1 MPTKAEQTFTQALA
15 LHQRGQLGE
24 AERLYRQVLKQHPD
38 NLDALNLLG
47 VLALQTGRNEEA
59 IDLIGRALARND
71 RVADFHNNIAEAYRR
86 SGRLDAAAAHF
97 AKAAELPIARPS
109 RSNPTALRSTAISA
123 SRCRRK
129 VSCMRRRQHSRTPRR
144 SNRISPTRTAIS
156 PLPCSTKGS

>member
-1 MPTKAEQTFTQALA
+1 MPSKAEQTFTQALA

-24 AERLYRQVLKQHPD
+24 AERLYRQVLARHPD

-86 SGRLDAAAAHF
+86 TGRLDAAAGHFTKATELQPARVEAH
-97 AKAAELPIARPS
+97 
-109 RSNPTALRSTAISA
+109 
-123 SRCRRK
+123 
-129 VSCMRRRQHSRTPRR
+129 Q
-144 SNRISPTRTAIS
+144 
-156 PLPCSTKGS
+156 

>member
-24 AERLYRQVLKQHPD
+24 AERLYRQVLARHPD

-47 VLALQTGRNEEA
+47 VLALQTGRNEQA

-86 SGRLDAAAAHF
+86 CARLDAAAAHF
-97 AKAAELPIARPS
+97 AKAAELEPRFVEAHQNLAGI
-109 RSNPTALRSTAISA
+109 LRAQG
-123 SRCRRK
+123 K
-129 VSCMRRRQHSRTPRR
+129 WVSVVGDSMR
-144 SNRISPTRTAIS
+144 
-156 PLPCSTKGS
+156 